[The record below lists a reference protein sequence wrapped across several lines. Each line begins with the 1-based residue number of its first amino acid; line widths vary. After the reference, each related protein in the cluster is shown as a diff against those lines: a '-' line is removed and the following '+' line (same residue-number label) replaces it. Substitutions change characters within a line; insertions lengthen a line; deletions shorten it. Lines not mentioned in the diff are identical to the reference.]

1 MPLAPTPTR
10 RDILAAGVAVLASG
24 AIASART
31 PAPPRPRA
39 AKARNVILLVA
50 DGMSIGA
57 FTLADLA
64 IRRRNGRGSAWAELW
79 DRPDA
84 RRSLMSTQSADS
96 IVTDSAAAGSAW
108 GSGQRIHN
116 GAINAMDGR
125 DFEPILVAAKH
136 AGKATGLV
144 TTTRLTHATPASFIA
159 NVPNRGMEPEIARQ
173 ILDRSVDVALA
184 GGAKY
189 LTPELLAEYPG
200 LVVARTADQ
209 LRAATHQPGRLFG
222 LFHDDHMSYE
232 RDRPDTEPH
241 LREMSMIAI
250 ERLARH
256 PEGFVLQIEGGRV
269 DHAAHANDIVGT
281 LFDQIAFDETVG
293 AVAEW
298 AAERDDTLV
307 IITTD
312 HGTGGPEL
320 SAYTRKG
327 LAGFDTL
334 LNARRSL
341 SWIVDRARE
350 ENGDPLPALRRLI
363 EEHVSVR
370 LTDAESDWIARAAAG
385 ERTNAFDGANAPVA
399 ALGAVMGNHFAV
411 GWVSIHHTAEHVEA
425 TAFGPGAE
433 LLPPR
438 IENFQLHGIMHAALA
453 LPVS

>member
-1 MPLAPTPTR
+1 MPRAPTPSR
-10 RDILAAGVAVLASG
+10 RDVLAAGVAVLASG
-24 AIASART
+24 AIASARAQA
-31 PAPPRPRA
+31 PARPRE

-64 IRRRNGRGSAWAELW
+64 IRRRDDRGSAWAALW
-79 DRPDA
+79 ARPDA
-84 RRSLMSTQSADS
+84 RRCLMSTRSADS
-96 IVTDSAAAGSAW
+96 LVTDSAAAGSAW
-108 GSGQRIHN
+108 GSGHRINN
-116 GAINAMDGR
+116 GAINWMDGQ

-159 NVPNRGMEPEIARQ
+159 NVPSRGMESEIARQ

-184 GGAKY
+184 GGAKHM
-189 LTPELLAEYPG
+189 TPELLAEYPG
-200 LVVARTADQ
+200 LVIARTADE
-209 LRAATHQPGRLFG
+209 LHAATHRPGRLFG
-222 LFHDDHMSYE
+222 LFRDDHMSYE

-241 LREMSMIAI
+241 LREMAMTAI

-256 PEGFVLQIEGGRV
+256 PAGFVLQIEGGRV

-307 IITTD
+307 IVTTD

-320 SAYTRKG
+320 SAYTRRG

-341 SWIVDRARE
+341 SWIVDQAQRE
-350 ENGDPLPALRRLI
+350 SGNAIPVLRRLI

-370 LTDAESDWIARAAAG
+370 LSDAECDWITRAAAG
-385 ERTNAFDGANAPVA
+385 ERINAFDGANSPVA

-411 GWVSIHHTAEHVEA
+411 GWVSTNHTAEHVEA
-425 TAFGPGAE
+425 TAIGPGAE

-438 IENFQLHGIMHAALA
+438 IENFQLHGIMRAALA
-453 LPVS
+453 LPVP